1 MTAGGQTAL
10 HLACQSHNKE
20 TLELLLTHPD
30 IDPSIVNSQVSL
42 NTMISVGTNI
52 CKLSLM
58 YNTSKSTQKFVP
70 TLYMLASPKQ

>member
-52 CKLSLM
+52 CILSLM
-58 YNTSKSTQKFVP
+58 SNTSINLQKIVL
-70 TLYMLASPKQ
+70 THYLKT